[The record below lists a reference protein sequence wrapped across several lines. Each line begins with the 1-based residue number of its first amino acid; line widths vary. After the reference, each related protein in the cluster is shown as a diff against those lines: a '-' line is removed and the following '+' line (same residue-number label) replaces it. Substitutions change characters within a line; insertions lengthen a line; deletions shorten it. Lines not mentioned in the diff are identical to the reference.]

1 MIGTRFYPM
10 AMVVNNVMA
19 KELEDNKGKTWRDSK
34 CPPQGQASPVHN
46 VVESLIEYY
55 QATPVEIEVC
65 E

>member
-1 MIGTRFYPM
+1 MTNG
-10 AMVVNNVMA
+10 
-19 KELEDNKGKTWRDSK
+19 LENNKGETWRDSK

-55 QATPVEIEVC
+55 QATPVEIEVR